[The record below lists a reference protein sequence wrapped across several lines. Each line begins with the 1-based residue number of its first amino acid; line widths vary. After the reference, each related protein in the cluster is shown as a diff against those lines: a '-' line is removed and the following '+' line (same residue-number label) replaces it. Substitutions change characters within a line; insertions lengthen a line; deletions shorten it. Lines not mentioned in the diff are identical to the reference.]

1 MTKKILLVAAAIMCC
16 TMSFAKTP
24 KQPESYNYKRGVEAI
39 QGDKFDEGIRFLRQ
53 ELDEHA
59 KNGYAY
65 AWMGS
70 AYSRKEEYGM
80 AIYCLEQA
88 IKYLP
93 KKDKHYRALS
103 YSIKSEV
110 LLLMQDT
117 VAALEAISQ
126 SIKIEPSKEDW
137 LYNRSQIYKDLKQ
150 YELSNAD
157 LRQYIKLTPGIIT
170 GHIHIGLNFF
180 AQEQYEKALEEF
192 TYAHKLAKRPY
203 TYAFMAQAQVKLHQY
218 EQAATNIIESLKL
231 DVNSNEAGD
240 AVELCKCRECVDALL
255 PLIDVQIALHPNDYE
270 WLGIK
275 SYILINSKRF
285 AEAIEVLQQSKQL
298 STDPFVDGGIAF
310 LYNRIGDNQNALKY
324 ANAMIEADTTNARA
338 YSIRM
343 DIYYDMDS
351 IDLALA
357 DAYKMEQ
364 LAPDDETALEESGQ
378 MYFFAGHYRRAILKC
393 NTILALNPTANYF
406 RYLRGRSYLALG
418 EQPSLAKADFN
429 RAYTESPRGITRAF
443 SLCFLNRFDEARA
456 IVDSVCIADSIDH
469 EERYNAA
476 CAYALM
482 GDPAPAFRLLEE
494 ELKDGYTRFN
504 HIRHDLDLVSLHGA
518 QFDSLLNVY
527 EIKMREN
534 LNKISQD
541 SAENVALRVVEIPFT
556 ASNGVTKVEC
566 TINGL
571 PLNFIFDTGASDV
584 TISQTE
590 ANFMFKNGYLS
601 QRDIVGKER
610 YQTADGNVSV
620 GTTFILNHINFGGLE
635 LTGVRASV
643 VGNQKAPLL
652 LGQTV
657 LKRLG
662 KIEIDN
668 ERRVLK
674 ITTNQ

>member
-1 MTKKILLVAAAIMCC
+1 MKQKILLVAAAIMCC

-24 KQPESYNYKRGVEAI
+24 KQQESYNYKRGVEALKD
-39 QGDKFDEGIRFLRQ
+39 DKLDEGIRFLNQ
-53 ELDEHA
+53 EVEEHP

-65 AWMGS
+65 AWLASAYAKKDENGS
-70 AYSRKEEYGM
+70 ALYG
-80 AIYCLEQA
+80 LEQA

-93 KKDKHYRALS
+93 KKEKHYRAWS
-103 YSIKSEV
+103 YSLKSDI
-110 LLLMQDT
+110 LLQMQDT
-117 VAALEAISQ
+117 AAAIDAITQ
-126 SIKIEPSKEDW
+126 SIKIQPTEEDW
-137 LYNRSQIYKDLKQ
+137 LYQRSQIYMNLKQ
-150 YELSNAD
+150 FDLSNAD

-170 GHIHIGLNFF
+170 GYIHIGLNYL

-192 TYAHKLAKRPY
+192 IYAHKLAKRPF
-203 TYAFMAQAQVKLHQY
+203 TYAFMAQAQIKLHQY
-218 EQAATNIIESLKL
+218 ESAATNLIESLKL
-231 DVNSNEAGD
+231 DVNNNEAGD
-240 AVELCKCRECVDALL
+240 AVELCKCKECVDALL
-255 PLIDVQIALHPNDYE
+255 PLIDAQIALHPNDYE
-270 WLGIK
+270 WLAVK
-275 SYILINSKRF
+275 TYILNNSKRY
-285 AEAIEVLQQSKQL
+285 AEAIEVLKQAKQL
-298 STDPFVDGGIAF
+298 STDPFVDGGIAYF
-310 LYNRIGDNQNALKY
+310 YTLIGDNKNALKY
-324 ANAMIEADTTNARA
+324 ANAIVEADTTNARA

-351 IDLALA
+351 IILALA

-364 LAPDDETALEESGQ
+364 LAPDDEQTLCESGQ
-378 MYFFAGHYRRAILKC
+378 MYFFAGHYRRAILKF
-393 NTILALNPTANYF
+393 NTILAMNPKANYF
-406 RYLRGRSYLALG
+406 RYLRGRAYLALG
-418 EQPSLAKADFN
+418 EQPSLADADFN
-429 RAYTESPRGITRAF
+429 RAYKESSRGITRAF
-443 SLCFLNRFDEARA
+443 SLCFLDRFDEARA

-476 CAYALM
+476 CVYALI
-482 GDPAPAFRLLEE
+482 GDESKALQLLED
-494 ELKDGYTRFN
+494 ELKDGYVKFN
-504 HIRHDLDLVSLHGA
+504 HIRHDPDMQMLPQTRL
-518 QFDSLLNVY
+518 DSLLNIY
-527 EIKMREN
+527 EVKMREN
-534 LNKISQD
+534 LEKISQD
-541 SAENVALRVVEIPFT
+541 STENVALRVVEVPFT
-556 ASNGVTKVEC
+556 ASNGVTKVDC

-620 GTTFILNHINFGGLE
+620 GTVFVLNHINFGGLE

-643 VGNQKAPLL
+643 VGSQKAPLL